1 MKSKGMSVFAT
12 DGEQRAT
19 LALARAL
26 GCAGI
31 PVTVGSKSADSLAGT
46 SRFCKGHV
54 RYPSPSEE
62 GKAFQ
67 ASVLKEMQSAK
78 YSVLIPMTDITMIL
92 VAQMR
97 NALEGLVHVPIA
109 TEDQINQVQDKRQV
123 LLAAQKIGIAL
134 PATFMLHGNENL
146 HAIAGLLRYPVVLKP
161 RLSWLQRNGEWV
173 SGRVQYA
180 HDFEDL
186 KKKYLQ
192 SHSLIP
198 NPLVQERIEGEGRG
212 VFLLVW
218 NGELKAAFCH
228 RRLREKP
235 PWGGVSVYRES
246 IAFDRDIVDRSFQLL
261 QAFGWQGPAMVEF
274 KVDNR
279 DGQLKLME
287 VNGRFWGSL
296 QLALD
301 AGMNFPLLYYRLAT
315 GQDVPGQFDY
325 KVGVRSRWLLGD
337 LDQLLIQ
344 WTHPNG
350 QNGSSSYPTS
360 RLRSSLDFMNFWEP
374 NVHYEI
380 LRFDD
385 PAPGWYEFQAYVQGF
400 IQGLMHRSESRKEKS
415 RAH

>member
-1 MKSKGMSVFAT
+1 MSVFAT

-26 GCAGI
+26 GRAGI
-31 PVTVGSKSADSLAGT
+31 PVTVGSKSAHSLAAS

-54 RYPSPSEE
+54 RYPSPSEQ

-67 ASVLKEMQSAK
+67 ASVLKEMQSGHYK
-78 YSVLIPMTDITMIL
+78 VLVPMTDITMIL

-97 NALEGLVHVPIA
+97 NALERLVRVPIA
-109 TEDQINQVQDKRQV
+109 TEEQINQVQDKRQV

-134 PATFMLHGNENL
+134 PATFMLHGNDNL
-146 HAIAGLLRYPVVLKP
+146 DAMAGLLRYPVVLKP

-173 SGRVQYA
+173 SGQVKYA

-186 KKKYLQ
+186 KKKYLL

-246 IAFDRDIVDRSFQLL
+246 IAFDREIVDRSYKLL
-261 QAFGWQGPAMVEF
+261 KAFGWQGPAMVEF

-301 AGMNFPLLYYRLAT
+301 AGMNFPLLYYRSAT
-315 GQDVPGQFDY
+315 GEDVPGQFDY
-325 KVGVRSRWLLGD
+325 KIGVRSRWLLGD
-337 LDQLLIQ
+337 LDQLLIR

-350 QNGSSSYPTS
+350 QNGFSPYRTS
-360 RLRSSLDFMNFWEP
+360 RLRSSLDFMNFWER

-385 PAPGWYEFQAYVQGF
+385 PAPGWYEFKAYV
-400 IQGLMHRSESRKEKS
+400 QGLMHRSESRKEKS
-415 RAH
+415 GAH